1 MCHFPVQKSAS
12 PFQSVSSKPIAMDI
26 ADSTCVKPVFILD
39 EVQSLWSEAV
49 ALRRWFHAHPE
60 LSYKEFNTA
69 AKIVEILRSFGIIEI
84 YEGCAKTGVIAVIR
98 GDAGAGPCIALR
110 ADIDA
115 LPVLETSDAEYKS
128 TNTGVMHACGHDG
141 HITGVLIAAK
151 VLNAQKSSLKG
162 SVKLLFQ
169 PAEEGFGG
177 AKVMVDEGCM
187 EEGRYG
193 PNVDSVYGIHLWSCK
208 YHPVI
213 CVEM

>member
-1 MCHFPVQKSAS
+1 
-12 PFQSVSSKPIAMDI
+12 MDTT
-26 ADSTCVKPVFILD
+26 DSTCVQPVSILD
-39 EVQSLWSEAV
+39 EVQSLWPEVV

-60 LSYKEFNTA
+60 LSYKEFNTG
-69 AKIVEILRSFGIIEI
+69 AKIVEVLRSYGITEV
-84 YEGCAKTGVIAVIR
+84 YEGCAKTGVVAVIR
-98 GDAGAGPCIALR
+98 GGAGTGPCIALR

-115 LPVLETSDAEYKS
+115 LPVLETSEVEYKS

-141 HITGVLIAAK
+141 HITGLLIAAK
-151 VLNAQKSSLKG
+151 VLNAQRGSLKG

-177 AKVMVDEGCM
+177 AKVMVEDGCM

-208 YHPVI
+208 LRV
-213 CVEM
+213 CVALS